1 MTRNV
6 GNVDRIARVVI
17 GLALLSMLFLV
28 EGDMRWFGLLGLV
41 AIGTAGIGWCPAY
54 RLLGIRT

>member
-6 GNVDRIARVVI
+6 GTVDRIPREVI
-17 GLALLSMLFLV
+17 GLALRSMLFLV
-28 EGDMRWFGLLGLV
+28 EGEMRWFGLLGLV
-41 AIGTAGIGWCPAY
+41 AIGTAAIGWCPAY

>member
-6 GNVDRIARVVI
+6 GTVDRIARVVI

-28 EGDMRWFGLLGLV
+28 EGEMRWFGLLGLV
-41 AIGTAGIGWCPAY
+41 AIGTAAIGWCPAY